1 MDKSHISKS
10 FKETQAHICNV
21 LENMDGLSSF
31 RIDSWKRKEGGGGQT
46 NTIKDGLIIEKGGV
60 AFSEVFGPVSE
71 QMSRQLK
78 LEGKSFFATGVSIVL
93 HSKAIHH
100 PIIHMNIRY
109 FEMDD
114 QHYWFGGGIDLTP
127 IYVNKELAVKFHK
140 KLKSLCDRYDKSMYP
155 KFKKGA
161 DKYFYVPHR
170 KESRGIGGVFFDHF
184 SENDTLN
191 KEQILSFCLDL
202 GKLFPELYEDQILN
216 AIELNEMNRQWQ
228 LLRRSRYVEFN
239 LLHDRGT
246 KFGIYS
252 GGRTESILLS
262 MPPDASWVYD
272 FQVEEDTLESQTQQ
286 YLYRPVDWVRI

>member
-10 FKETQAHICNV
+10 FKETQAHICTM
-21 LENMDGLSSF
+21 LENIDGLSSF
-31 RIDSWKRKEGGGGQT
+31 RIDSWERQEGGGGYT
-46 NTIKDGLIIEKGGV
+46 NTIKDGRIIEKGGV
-60 AFSEVFGPVSE
+60 AFSEVFGSVSE
-71 QMSRQLK
+71 QMSKQLK

-93 HSKAIHH
+93 HSRAIHH

-114 QHYWFGGGIDLTP
+114 KHYWFGGGIDLTP
-127 IYVNKELAVKFHK
+127 IYVNEELAVKFHQ
-140 KLKSLCDRYDKSMYP
+140 KLKSLCDRYDKSMYA

-161 DKYFYVPHR
+161 DDYFYVPHR
-170 KESRGIGGVFFDHF
+170 NESRGIGGVFFDHF
-184 SENDTLN
+184 SENDILD

-216 AIELNEMNRQWQ
+216 AIQLNGMNRQWQ

-262 MPPDASWVYD
+262 MPPDASWIYD
-272 FQVEEDTLESQTQQ
+272 FKLEENTLEHQTQQ
-286 YLYRPVDWVRI
+286 FLNRSVDWVSL